1 VVFCGLLREK
11 FCKNEEVGVM
21 GSVLDFVGGMM
32 SFFRESS
39 AELKKVTWPS
49 TKQVKTFT
57 VVVIGLTAIVSAYLG
72 LLDFLLTQLISRFF
86 G

>member
-1 VVFCGLLREK
+1 
-11 FCKNEEVGVM
+11 M
-21 GSVLDFVGGMM
+21 GSVLDFVEGMM

-49 TKQVKTFT
+49 AKQVKTFT
-57 VVVIGLTAIVSAYLG
+57 VVVIGLTAVVSVYLG
-72 LLDFLLTQLISRFF
+72 LLDFLLAQLISRFF